1 MFFSEKFNVD
11 RELIIKY
18 GAVDI
23 SLVCDLPLFIDPMLI
38 FNSKKLSYQKL
49 HNYLIKYFAFL
60 TEKSEEGVN
69 KDEIKFY
76 FTFSEIKNNWLGY
89 AKKGNGGKGLG
100 EDFAIFL
107 SDNLKF
113 IMNNNGI
120 TKSHHIEKAL
130 LIYDGNGKDK
140 ISDLTVNLILDYLA
154 SYTQKFAIENIDEK
168 FLDYFYLDSIFN
180 FKTQSFENKE
190 YKLPFLINDK
200 GEKEYILLTPYDI
213 LREEDPAISKKNLR
227 NYYQKVRNG
236 ITNKQHRA
244 QLNNYIRLA
253 VNEYIISQKKKKKKK
268 ISDAAIEIV
277 ERNAFFKALKEK
289 EFAWLYDYFIK
300 IIEENNIEINKQALE
315 ECISQI
321 EKFYNK
327 SEQLRKCFN
336 DNIENLKI
344 NSSSARN
351 ELMSKLLFFK
361 DTIENKEGYKLL
373 YHNGENITSEDDL
386 QRLFRFTI
394 DGTPYDFN
402 FDANNG
408 LGEYDIKASKGS
420 KDKCI
425 AELKLASNTKLSHV
439 FKQTKVYEKSN
450 NCKDSIVV
458 IFYFN
463 NAEKQ
468 KVNKLMK
475 EDELFI
481 KNKESI
487 ILIDCDNSNKISASK
502 R

>member
-200 GEKEYILLTPYDI
+200 GEKEYVLLTPYDI

-236 ITNKQHRA
+236 ITNKQHR
-244 QLNNYIRLA
+244 LDRHCGRI
-253 VNEYIISQKKKKKKK
+253 
-268 ISDAAIEIV
+268 DMEI
-277 ERNAFFKALKEK
+277 
-289 EFAWLYDYFIK
+289 
-300 IIEENNIEINKQALE
+300 
-315 ECISQI
+315 
-321 EKFYNK
+321 
-327 SEQLRKCFN
+327 
-336 DNIENLKI
+336 
-344 NSSSARN
+344 
-351 ELMSKLLFFK
+351 
-361 DTIENKEGYKLL
+361 
-373 YHNGENITSEDDL
+373 L
-386 QRLFRFTI
+386 QQ
-394 DGTPYDFN
+394 PYDFQCLSLYRKV
-402 FDANNG
+402 FTYWLAYGHHTCCRFIDNG
-408 LGEYDIKASKGS
+408 
-420 KDKCI
+420 I
-425 AELKLASNTKLSHV
+425 AFVGWCHHMP
-439 FKQTKVYEKSN
+439 FQ
-450 NCKDSIVV
+450 
-458 IFYFN
+458 
-463 NAEKQ
+463 
-468 KVNKLMK
+468 
-475 EDELFI
+475 
-481 KNKESI
+481 
-487 ILIDCDNSNKISASK
+487 
-502 R
+502 